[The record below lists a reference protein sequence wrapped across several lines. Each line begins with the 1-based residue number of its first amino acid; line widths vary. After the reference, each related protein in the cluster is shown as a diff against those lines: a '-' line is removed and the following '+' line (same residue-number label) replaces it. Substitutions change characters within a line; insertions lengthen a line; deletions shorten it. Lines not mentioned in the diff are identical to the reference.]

1 MTKLQHY
8 VEEMRARLTEVS
20 ETERTLIRELD
31 DALCRLDQRL
41 LADVRDLTTEHEARR
56 VAVLTELQSL
66 ASRMGAFPASDEPL
80 TALEDAKPGHVN
92 GYAALDAEQEA
103 VAGDWRQ
110 AVSKIDEDIES
121 LFGRRGTPH

>member
-1 MTKLQHY
+1 MTKLHQY

-56 VAVLTELQSL
+56 IAVLSELQTL
-66 ASRMGAFPASDEPL
+66 ASRMGAFPASADPL
-80 TALEDAKPGHVN
+80 TALEDETPAHLN
-92 GYAALDAEQEA
+92 GYAALDAEQA
-103 VAGDWRQ
+103 AAAGDWRQ

-121 LFGRRGTPH
+121 LLGRRGAPH